1 MPRPFRIY
9 KKRVKRG
16 AYSPV
21 RIIKEDKIS
30 DEEIE
35 QSMDEAFNQKPAI
48 SIPKG
53 SKLSFLERQR
63 KRYNEY
69 LGKRTA

>member
-1 MPRPFRIY
+1 
-9 KKRVKRG
+9 
-16 AYSPV
+16 
-21 RIIKEDKIS
+21 
-30 DEEIE
+30 
-35 QSMDEAFNQKPAI
+35 MDEAFNQKPAI